1 MRNKDFLNVTLGF
14 LITAWLGCVHAE
26 GRGTHNDIAST
37 VPSGPPAAY
46 VEPFGMALVPPIYFV
61 NFLILY
67 FASPESAAYMP
78 AYKVPIPQA
87 VYDCLLDHP
96 EGCLY
101 ADLSQYFAAQTRE
114 RGGSGNKNAFWSSAC
129 QTSPSW
135 ANLAPRQYR
144 RPDQINEPLGS
155 EKADQLARLM
165 GIDQEMIL
173 TDDEYQCLIGQPPRG
188 LVREIIYA
196 CSLDLTNSNGNA
208 FLPNGNPSIPLSSYG
223 LSLGPLGEVRSV
235 CAPHAPCLD
244 FNKLF
249 FGPFEAIANEC
260 GFADKLKRLVRET
273 PILEFIDQGGAC
285 QDEWKPTCIAETACA
300 GNGGQ
305 SSNSCAA
312 PIGTQ

>member
-1 MRNKDFLNVTLGF
+1 MRNNSFLNATLSV
-14 LITAWLGCVHAE
+14 LMTAWVGCIHAE
-26 GRGTHNDIAST
+26 ELGTHNGMGSAA
-37 VPSGPPAAY
+37 PSGLPGAY
-46 VEPFGMALVPPIYFV
+46 VEPFGMAVVPSIYFV

-78 AYKVPIPQA
+78 GYKVPIPQE

-96 EGCLY
+96 EGCPY
-101 ADLSQYFAAQTRE
+101 ADVAQYFAAQTLERE
-114 RGGSGNKNAFWSSAC
+114 GSGNKNAFWSSAC
-129 QTSPSW
+129 QTSPRW
-135 ANLAPRQYR
+135 ANLAPREYR
-144 RPDQINEPLGS
+144 RPDEINAPLGS
-155 EKADQLARLM
+155 EKADLLARLM

-173 TDDEYQCLIGQPPRG
+173 TDPQYQCLIGAPPRN
-188 LVREIIYA
+188 LAREIIYA

-249 FGPFEAIANEC
+249 FGPLEAIAYEC
-260 GFADKLKRLVRET
+260 GFADKLKRLVKET

-285 QDEWKPTCIAETACA
+285 QTEWKPTCIAEAACP

-312 PIGTQ
+312 PTGTQ